1 MTERSDPTEETAWG
15 RRARIGLGA
24 LLVVTGVLHFVVPDP
39 YVRIVPGVLP
49 KAWAGPL
56 VSVSGAAELG
66 GGIALL
72 GAPSSVVGWFVAALL
87 VAVFPANVQMALDT
101 PNAVT
106 IGRLPLQIPLVW
118 AALRVARRGR
128 AR

>member
-1 MTERSDPTEETAWG
+1 MWG
-15 RRARIGLGA
+15 RRSRLGLGA

-39 YVRIVPGVLP
+39 YVRIIPGVLP
-49 KAWAGPL
+49 KAWARPL
-56 VSVSGAAELG
+56 VYVSGAAELG

-72 GAPSSVVGWFVAALL
+72 RAPTSMVGWLVAALL

-106 IGRLPLQIPLVW
+106 IGRLPLQIPLIW
-118 AALRVARRGR
+118 AAYRVAIREPRPR
-128 AR
+128 L